1 MDKTLLI
8 SDELYY
14 EIDSLLYKQNNI
26 NHISITNIGSTN
38 IFDYSNIIVIID
50 ELMFDNI
57 AKTGNAFDSTSHN
70 DNDLLKNQPHLF
82 VENFNKFCKRFPK
95 NTKFIHYDNNSEA
108 QQKSAARYSFEWLE
122 MNPNNYLITSREIS
136 FTHKN
141 MISGLIYLPIIYHFY
156 FDNFYKYPILHTPI
170 PTNTK
175 YDFITYLGQ
184 LHKSDKI
191 KRRLDF
197 LKEIFNNDLS
207 TIKYTSD
214 SFSNERWFN
223 KESYFWNLL
232 NSLSAKIQ
240 LIFET
245 VSPWENWYADDWM
258 TEKTMKCFIL
268 AHPYII
274 LLPPKPLTML
284 EEYGFKF
291 PIKCSSI
298 DEYKTSIDYIKNN
311 IDEWIEKNTHIF
323 IHNQENFYKMINST
337 NLPHHIFIQK
347 IITN

>member
-1 MDKTLLI
+1 MSETLLI
-8 SDELYY
+8 SSELYY
-14 EIDSLLYKQNNI
+14 KTDLLLYKTNNI
-26 NHISITNIGSTN
+26 NHICITNLRGIN
-38 IFDYSNIIVIID
+38 ISNYSNIIVIID

-57 AKTGNAFDSTSHN
+57 SKTGEMFDSSFHTN
-70 DNDLLKNQPHLF
+70 NEILQKQPDLFLKN
-82 VENFNKFCKRFPK
+82 FNSFFDRFPK

-108 QQKSAARYSFEWLE
+108 QQKSVARYIFDWLE
-122 MNPNNYLITSREIS
+122 MNPNNYYITSREIS

-141 MISGLIYLPIIYHFY
+141 MISDLIYLPIIYHFY

-175 YDFITYLGQ
+175 YDFVTYLGQ
-184 LHKSDKI
+184 LHKTDKI
-191 KRRLDF
+191 ERRLDF
-197 LKEIFNNDLS
+197 LKQIFNNDLS
-207 TIKYTSD
+207 KVKYTSD
-214 SFSNERWFN
+214 SFSNETWFN

-240 LIFET
+240 IIFET
-245 VSPWENWYADDWM
+245 VNPWEKWYDDDWM

-274 LLPPKPLTML
+274 LLPPKPLNML

-291 PIKCSSI
+291 PIKCNSI
-298 DEYKTSIDYIKNN
+298 DEYKTNIDYIKNN
-311 IDEWIEKNTHIF
+311 IDEWIEKNRYTF

-337 NLPHHIFIQK
+337 NLPHHIFIQN
-347 IITN
+347 IIKK

>member
-14 EIDSLLYKQNNI
+14 EIDSLLFKQNNI
-26 NHISITNIGSTN
+26 NHISITNSRGIDISK
-38 IFDYSNIIVIID
+38 YSNIIVIID
-50 ELMFDNI
+50 EMMFDNI
-57 AKTGNAFDSTSHN
+57 SKTGNEFDSSFHTN
-70 DNDLLKNQPHLF
+70 NEMLQKQPDLFFKNF
-82 VENFNKFCKRFPK
+82 SIFYCRFPK

-122 MNPNNYLITSREIS
+122 MNPNNYFITSREMS

-156 FDNFYKYPILHTPI
+156 HDNFYKYPILHTPI
-170 PTNTK
+170 PSNTK

-184 LHKSDKI
+184 LHKTDKI

-214 SFSNERWFN
+214 SFSNERWFG

-245 VSPWENWYADDWM
+245 VSPWENWYSGDWM
-258 TEKTMKCFIL
+258 TEKTMKCFTL

-291 PIKCSSI
+291 PLKCSSI
-298 DEYKTSIDYIKNN
+298 DEYKISIDYIKNN
-311 IDEWIEKNTHIF
+311 IDEWIEQNTPIF